1 MRRYVGK
8 TKYNDVN
15 IDFELEDLTL
25 KLFVPGDVAK
35 DILWQEEGGKL
46 TMRVKKPLNVE
57 TLSGCT
63 NDEKYQIKCYFKSDN
78 YGMNSKTMGLGK
90 TTIIIP
96 LIRYIVYD
104 LYKPRD
110 KFYMIYYSKQ
120 MHYFTNLMPNFQYD
134 NQTFFFKCDF
144 PSTNLIARAE
154 IDDYDFE
161 MVPTYICN
169 WNGPKID
176 FTPGIKIEFNK
187 ALDERRIEKFYETF
201 LYFIRYSFMR
211 MDMFPDKFE
220 FSNGSFCGEIIS
232 NGKVSEEVEDLTS
245 VYRDSFSWELLH
257 THAGELFKLIYCNAI
272 HILNTQEKKALRLYV
287 SLESI
292 SKDSAAFEAEFDS
305 TYLKGIPCSDERKQ
319 IEEEI
324 RNEITPLM
332 ENSSGKKRKI
342 YKGFI
347 RHLHIESL
355 ADKIE
360 YAFKEYMKSIQLV
373 KSRLRINY
381 TPEALGEYCS
391 KIRNDVDHGNRID
404 AISDEVVNSFILL
417 RCLIYA
423 MQLKKAGYSDE
434 EIDGLINLL
443 YQIKG
448 LPL

>member
-1 MRRYVGK
+1 M
-8 TKYNDVN
+8 
-15 IDFELEDLTL
+15 
-25 KLFVPGDVAK
+25 
-35 DILWQEEGGKL
+35 
-46 TMRVKKPLNVE
+46 
-57 TLSGCT
+57 
-63 NDEKYQIKCYFKSDN
+63 
-78 YGMNSKTMGLGK
+78 
-90 TTIIIP
+90 
-96 LIRYIVYD
+96 YD

-305 TYLKGIPCSDERKQ
+305 TYLKGIPCSDGRKQ

-373 KSRLRINY
+373 KSRLKINY

-391 KIRNDVDHGNRID
+391 KIRNDVDHGNRIE